1 MGYRSHTRSREI
13 ETMLI
18 KGLMAVVMSFVLV
31 SAAIAVGS
39 SSSSTKPRDGYY
51 EQGVKAVKSAE
62 YNDAIKLF
70 NKVIAAN
77 PADADA
83 WNYLGFSN
91 RKLKNFDQALSAYQ
105 KALAIDPKHR
115 GANEYLGEL
124 YLQTDDLEKA
134 RERLK
139 KLDDI
144 CFFGCEEFD
153 DLKAAI
159 LAYENQ

>member
-1 MGYRSHTRSREI
+1 
-13 ETMLI
+13 MLI
-18 KGLMAVVMSFVLV
+18 KYVMVVVMSFVLV
-31 SAAIAVGS
+31 STAMAAGS
-39 SSSSTKPRDGYY
+39 SSSSTQRKAGDY
-51 EQGVKAVKSAE
+51 ENGVKAVEAANYKK
-62 YNDAIKLF
+62 AIKLF
-70 NKVIAAN
+70 NKVVAAKPTN
-77 PADADA
+77 ADA

-91 RKLKNFDQALSAYQ
+91 RKLKRFDLALNAYQ
-105 KALAIDPKHR
+105 KALTIDPDHR

-124 YLQTDDLEKA
+124 YLQTDNLEKA
-134 RERLK
+134 RERLE

>member
-1 MGYRSHTRSREI
+1 MLTRY
-13 ETMLI
+13 
-18 KGLMAVVMSFVLV
+18 LMTVVMSFVLV
-31 SAAIAVGS
+31 SVAMAAGS
-39 SSSSTKPRDGYY
+39 SSSSTQPTDSYY
-51 EQGVKAVKSAE
+51 EQGVKAVKSAK
-62 YNDAIKLF
+62 YDKAIKLF
-70 NKVIAAN
+70 NKVIATK
-77 PADADA
+77 PTDADA

-91 RKLKNFDQALSAYQ
+91 RKLKKFDQALSAYQ
-105 KALAIDPKHR
+105 RALAIDPNHR

-124 YLQTDDLEKA
+124 YLQTGEPEKA

-144 CFFGCEEFD
+144 CFFGCEELD

>member
-1 MGYRSHTRSREI
+1 
-13 ETMLI
+13 MLI
-18 KGLMAVVMSFVLV
+18 KYVMAVVMSLVLV
-31 SAAIAVGS
+31 SAVMAAGS
-39 SSSSTKPRDGYY
+39 SSSSTQPRADNY
-51 EQGVKAVKSAE
+51 ENGVKAVNSAN
-62 YNDAIKLF
+62 YKKAIKLF
-70 NKVIAAN
+70 NKVVAAKPTN
-77 PADADA
+77 ADA

-91 RKLKNFDQALSAYQ
+91 RKLKRFDLALSAYQ
-105 KALAIDPKHR
+105 KALAIDPNHR

-124 YLQTDDLEKA
+124 YLQTDNLEKA

-144 CFFGCEEFD
+144 CYFGCDEFD